1 MTELIAR
8 LRSLWRGVRRR
19 SQVEAEMSEE
29 FRLHVEMHAQELK
42 RAGMSESE
50 ALRRAR
56 AEFGSPARYL
66 EESRASRGLHR
77 IDALRFSWLDFKLG
91 FRMLAR
97 YPGLTVVGGLAMAFA
112 IWIGAASCELITQY
126 VNPKLPL
133 PESERLVGV
142 QLWHTVRQETNTRA
156 LHDFVEWRQQVVSI
170 DELSA
175 FRKFERNLIVG
186 DGAGEVV
193 HGAEVTASTF
203 GVARVRPL
211 LGRVLMES
219 DELPSAAPVVVIGH
233 DVWQERFNGVL
244 DVVGRTVRLSNM
256 HYTIV
261 GVMPSKFGFPESEEV
276 WTPMRLNVL
285 QYERGKS
292 PGIGVFGRLAPGV
305 TMEEA
310 QAELSRLGA
319 RAALD
324 WPQTHQHLRP
334 RVLSYARA
342 ISPIPSSDIE
352 GLRFVHIFVLMLVAL
367 VCSNVALLIFARAA
381 TREDEIIVRNAL
393 GASRGRIIAQLFA
406 EALVLGSVGA
416 VVGLAAARY
425 GLRWAILILEGN
437 LGRLPFWFGP
447 TLSERTLLYT
457 AGLTVLAA
465 AIAGVVPALRVTRGI
480 GDRLR
485 QATAGGGGLKFS
497 GIWTVVIVA
506 QVAVTVA
513 FPAAGFYMRRMA
525 APIMTTDAGFSAE
538 HFLSARLGFDGDTA
552 HYRRTTQELK
562 RRLSAEPAVA
572 GVAFTDRLPRTPHS
586 DQRVELLDDAG
597 LLRDSAS
604 AAVVNMASV
613 DVDYFNVLEAGILAG
628 RGFHPADIGSAQR
641 VIIVNQSFVD
651 RLMQGRSPLGQ
662 RVRFTDS
669 AEPEAAGD
677 RSPYYEIIGV
687 VKDLGMDYIGQ
698 TDEHAA
704 AGVYFPLP
712 PHATWLNLVVRV
724 NGTPVEFAQQLQLV
738 ATAVDPSLRLYNVR
752 PMDQM
757 QAGLI
762 RMVGVYLS
770 IALLVSSIA
779 LLLSFAGIY
788 AVMAFAV
795 SRRTREIGIRVALG
809 ADARRI
815 MLAVFR
821 RPLLQVGIGVVIGGL
836 LVTQIS
842 RGFTGGL
849 TVTDVIGVGAYAVLM
864 MGVCMLACVVPV
876 RRALGIQP
884 TDALRNDG

>member
-1 MTELIAR
+1 MNGLIAR
-8 LRSLWRGVRRR
+8 LRSLWRGVRLR
-19 SQVEAEMSEE
+19 SQVEAEMNEE
-29 FRLHVEMHAQELK
+29 FRLHVELHAQELK
-42 RAGMSESE
+42 RAGLSASE

-56 AEFGSPARYL
+56 AEFGSPARYM
-66 EESRASRGLHR
+66 EEGRVSRGLHR

-91 FRMLAR
+91 FRMLSR

-112 IWIGAASCELITQY
+112 IWIGAASFELITQY

-133 PESERLVGV
+133 PDSERLVGV
-142 QLWHTVRQETNTRA
+142 QLWHTVRQEPNARA
-156 LHDFVEWRQQVVSI
+156 LHDFVEWRQQLVSI

-186 DGAGEVV
+186 DGAGELV
-193 HGAEVTASTF
+193 HGAEVTASAF
-203 GVARVRPL
+203 GVARVRPV
-211 LGRVLMES
+211 LGRVLLES
-219 DELPSAAPVVVIGH
+219 DEHPSAAPVVVIGY
-233 DVWQERFNGVL
+233 DVWQKRLDGVL
-244 DVVGRTVRLSNM
+244 DVVGRTIRLSNV
-256 HYTIV
+256 HHTVV
-261 GVMPSKFGFPESEEV
+261 GVMPRKFGFPEYEEV

-285 QYERGKS
+285 QFERGKS

-305 TMEEA
+305 TIEEA

-324 WPQTHQHLRP
+324 WPETHQHLRP
-334 RVLSYARA
+334 RVLSYARS
-342 ISPIPSSDIE
+342 ILPIPSDE
-352 GLRFVHIFVLMLVAL
+352 LVGLRFVHIFVLMLVAL

-425 GLRWAILILEGN
+425 GLRWAIFVLEGN

-457 AGLTVLAA
+457 LGLTLLAA

-525 APIMTTDAGFSAE
+525 APIMTSDVGFSAE

-552 HYRRTTQELK
+552 HYRRVTQELK
-562 RRLSAEPAVA
+562 RRLTAEPAVA
-572 GVAFTDRLPRTPHS
+572 GVAYTNQLPRTPHM
-586 DQRVELLDDAG
+586 DRRVELLDVAG
-597 LLRDSAS
+597 LPRDSAL
-604 AAVVNMASV
+604 AAVVNLASV
-613 DVDYFNVLEAGILAG
+613 DGDYFNVLEAGILAG
-628 RGFHPADIGSAQR
+628 RGFHPSDISSDHR

-651 RLMQGRSPLGQ
+651 HVMQGRSPLGQ
-662 RVRFTDS
+662 RVRLTDS
-669 AEPEAAGD
+669 PEAEAAGAG
-677 RSPYYEIIGV
+677 SPSYEIVGV
-687 VKDLGMDYIGQ
+687 VKDLGMNYIGQ
-698 TDEHAA
+698 TEGYAA
-704 AGVYFPLP
+704 AGVYLPLP
-712 PHATWLNLVVRV
+712 SHATWLSLVVRV
-724 NGTPVEFAQQLQLV
+724 KGAPAEFAQQLHVV
-738 ATAVDPSLRLYNVR
+738 ATEIDPSLRLYNVKA
-752 PMDQM
+752 MDQM

-795 SRRTREIGIRVALG
+795 SRRTREIGVRVALG

-815 MLAVFR
+815 MFAVFR
-821 RPLLQVGIGVVIGGL
+821 RPLLQVGVGVVIGGL

-849 TVTDVIGVGAYAVLM
+849 TVTDVAGVGAYAVLM

-876 RRALGIQP
+876 RRALSIQP